1 MEFTNLKNNAKAEK
15 IRVAMVQ
22 RVFPHYR
29 RAIFQALATHPLLDF
44 TLLRGAEDGLGGL
57 KNVENDPIVR
67 CLVGPTKALPFKG
80 RAIHIMPHIVEYAR
94 HGDYDVLI
102 FPNDVY
108 CLSLWPMQRAI
119 RKRGKRAVI
128 FSIGFPQY
136 KQWLRDKFRVW
147 WAHKVDSM
155 VLYSYAHRERFIRCG
170 VPAEKIFVAP
180 NAVDVD
186 AIKAAEAKM
195 TSEKLEE
202 FKKRHGLSDSL
213 NIIHAGR
220 MVDIKQLELL
230 LKAAAKLIKVFDNL
244 KFILIGEGP
253 KLKEWQGLACELGIA
268 DKIIWP
274 GAIYEHNDLCYWFHS
289 SDLCVAPGQQGLI
302 ANLSH
307 SYGIPLITSDSPRWQ
322 GPEIQVF
329 TNERTGLLYRYADIN
344 DLAAKIEKLLRDPKR
359 RKKMGDE
366 ARRTIFEDF
375 TVEKMCQGFIDGIMY
390 AMNV

>member
-1 MEFTNLKNNAKAEK
+1 MEFMNLKNNVKSEK

-29 RAIFQALATHPLLDF
+29 RAIFRALATHPLLDF
-44 TLLRGAEDGLGGL
+44 KLLRGAEDGAGGM
-57 KNVENDPIVR
+57 KNAENDPIVK
-67 CLVGPTKALPFKG
+67 CLVGPTMALPFKE
-80 RAIHIMPHIVEYAR
+80 RAIYIMPHIVDYAR
-94 HGDYDVLI
+94 HGDYDVMI

-108 CLSLWPMQRAI
+108 CFSLWPMQRAI

-136 KQWLRDKFRVW
+136 KQWLRDKIRVW

-155 VLYSYAHRERFIRCG
+155 VLYSFAHKERFIKWG
-170 VPAEKIFVAP
+170 VSAEKIFVAP

-195 TSEKLEE
+195 TPENLEE
-202 FKKRHGLSDSL
+202 FKKRHGLTDSL

-230 LKAAAKLIKVFDNL
+230 LKAAVKLVKVFDNL
-244 KFILIGEGP
+244 KLILIGDGP
-253 KLKEWQGLACELGIA
+253 MLKQWQHLGQELGIA

-274 GAIYEHNDLCYWFHS
+274 GAIYEHSELCYWFHS
-289 SDLCVAPGQQGLI
+289 SHLCVAPGQQGLI

-307 SYGIPLITSDSPRWQ
+307 SYGIPLVTSDSSLWQ

-329 TNERTGLLYRYADIN
+329 TNGKTGLLYRYADIE
-344 DLAAKIEKLLRDPKR
+344 DLAAKIEELLNDPAR
-359 RKKMGDE
+359 RKKMSEE

-375 TVEKMCQGFIDGIMY
+375 TIERMCQGFIDGIMY
-390 AMNV
+390 AMKV